1 MNGEAVTPIDV
12 APARRPLSIR
22 ALRRARVAAGW
33 VHLALALAIVA
44 GVVVQV
50 YLIGAYIFGAGPS
63 ALDYHRSM
71 GWTVHGFELMLFAA
85 ALAAWLPRLDV
96 GLSFVLA
103 AVGTAQVSL
112 ASGHRWVGGLHPVL
126 ALVVVALAT
135 ALALRATSRHRAA
148 GIIRRRPRTRKALS
162 RLSAKRMLLVGG
174 MLGSCLGVIGA
185 SISDPEVGFPA
196 WIDLTGVV
204 AGFGIGVLVSGTA
217 TVLRSRRSHG
227 DV

>member
-1 MNGEAVTPIDV
+1 MNGDAVTPIDV
-12 APARRPLSIR
+12 APARRPMSR
-22 ALRRARVAAGW
+22 AFRRARVAARW

-50 YLIGAYIFGAGPS
+50 YLIGAYIFGAGQS

-85 ALAAWLPRLDV
+85 ALVAWLPRLDL

-126 ALVVVALAT
+126 ALVVVALAA
-135 ALALRATSRHRAA
+135 ALALRATSRQRAA
-148 GIIRRRPRTRKALS
+148 GIIRRRPRARKTLS
-162 RLSAKRMLLVGG
+162 RVSAKRMLFVGG
-174 MLGSCLGVIGA
+174 LLGSCVGVIGA
-185 SISDPEVGFPA
+185 SISDPRVGFPA

-204 AGFGIGVLVSGTA
+204 AGFGLGVLVSGTGV
-217 TVLRSRRSHG
+217 VLRSRRSRG

>member
-1 MNGEAVTPIDV
+1 MTEEAATPIDV
-12 APARRPLSIR
+12 APARRQRSTR
-22 ALRRARVAAGW
+22 ALRRARAAAGW
-33 VHLALALAIVA
+33 VHLALAVAIVA

-50 YLIGAYIFGAGPS
+50 YLIGAYIFGAGQS

-126 ALVVVALAT
+126 ALAVVALAT
-135 ALALRATSRHRAA
+135 ALALRATRRHRAA
-148 GIIRRRPRTRKALS
+148 GIIRRRPRTRKALPP
-162 RLSAKRMLLVGG
+162 SAKRMLFVGG
-174 MLGSCLGVIGA
+174 ILGSCLGVIGA
-185 SISDPEVGFPA
+185 SISDPTVGFPA

-217 TVLRSRRSHG
+217 TVLRCRRSHG

>member
-1 MNGEAVTPIDV
+1 MTGEAATPIDV
-12 APARRPLSIR
+12 APARRPMSIR
-22 ALRRARVAAGW
+22 ALRRARVAADW
-33 VHLALALAIVA
+33 VHLALAVAIVA
-44 GVVVQV
+44 GVVIQV
-50 YLIGAYIFGAGPS
+50 YLIGAYIFGAGQS

-126 ALVVVALAT
+126 ALVVAALAT

-148 GIIRRRPRTRKALS
+148 GIIRRRPRTRTALS
-162 RLSAKRMLLVGG
+162 LSAKGMLLVGG

-185 SISDPEVGFPA
+185 SISDPKVGFPA
-196 WIDLTGVV
+196 WIDVTGVV
-204 AGFGIGVLVSGTA
+204 AGFAIGVLVSGTA

-227 DV
+227 DI